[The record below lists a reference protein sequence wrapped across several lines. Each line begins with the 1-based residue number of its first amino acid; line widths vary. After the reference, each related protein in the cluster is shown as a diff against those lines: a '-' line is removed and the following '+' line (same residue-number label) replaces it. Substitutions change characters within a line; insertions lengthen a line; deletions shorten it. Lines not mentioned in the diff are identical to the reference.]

1 MSAKSSVCVYCGSR
15 TGDDPIFAA
24 AATEL
29 GRRLAD
35 AGHTLVYGGG
45 RVGLMGLMADAAVDA
60 GGRVVGILPRHLQRA
75 EVGHGGVTELVLVD
89 SMHERKAE
97 MAARSDIFVV
107 LPGGLGTMDETF
119 EIITWR
125 QLGLHDKPVV
135 IFNLDDCWTPFVALV
150 DHIVGR
156 GFAAPADRELF
167 TVVDSLDALMQTAA
181 AAPVGPRSFDRAHV

>member
-1 MSAKSSVCVYCGSR
+1 MSPKHAVCVYCGSR
-15 TGDDPIFAA
+15 TGDDPVFAA

-45 RVGLMGLMADAAVDA
+45 RVGLMGLLADAAVAA
-60 GGRVVGILPRHLQRA
+60 GGDVVGVIPRHLQRA

-119 EIITWR
+119 EIVTWR

-135 IFNLDDCWTPFVALV
+135 ILNLGGCWSPFVALIS
-150 DHIVGR
+150 HIVDR
-156 GFAAPADRELF
+156 GFAAPDARDLF
-167 TVVDSLDALMQTAA
+167 SVVETTDAVMAAVA
-181 AAPVGPRSFDRAHV
+181 AAPTGDRRFERYRV